1 MISLLSRS
9 APTFGYTD
17 GVTWEPSREFIET
30 TNVWRFMQRLGFD
43 DREAFLHFSR
53 ENPERF
59 WDELMREM
67 RVEWFEPYTQV
78 VDATRGPE
86 WTTWFIGGK
95 LNIAHNCLDRWAAT
109 DRVACIWEGENGAT
123 RTITFRELQAEANR
137 VAGGLRGLGLLP
149 GDRVAVCLPMLPE
162 ILSILYGCFK
172 AGLTVV
178 PIFAGF
184 GPGAIA
190 TRLEDSGARVLFT
203 ADHLERRGKR
213 LPLVEK
219 MAEKMPAVV
228 EHTIVL
234 GTPSWERFLESGS
247 VNHETLSLDS
257 EHRAFILYTSG
268 TTGRPKGV
276 VHTHAGCLAQMGKEV
291 WLGFDHRDDDRFC
304 WLTDIGWIMGP
315 WTILGNHLF
324 GGAIFLYD
332 GAPDYPGP
340 MRLWDTIERH
350 RLTAFGVSP
359 TAIRMLSKSAGEL
372 PPMESLRIL
381 GSTGEPWDDQAWL
394 WFFERVGRRRCPII
408 NISGGTEVAGSFL
421 FPLPIQGL
429 KPCTLGGPAPGMATE
444 VVDEN
449 GVPVRGRKG
458 YLVCT
463 RPAPSMTRGIWGDP
477 DRYIE
482 TYWSRF
488 PGMWYH
494 GDWASVDEDGHWFLH
509 GRADESMNV
518 AGRKVGPAE
527 VEEAIMMHAGVA
539 EAAVIGVPD
548 ELKGEAI
555 VGYAVAKPGVEL
567 DAAAVAATVVHELGP
582 TFRPRQIVIVAEL
595 PKTQSGKIVRRL
607 IRQKYLGEE
616 LGDLS
621 TVANPWAL

>member
-1 MISLLSRS
+1 MIWT
-9 APTFGYTD
+9 PKQ
-17 GVTWEPSREFIET
+17 EFVES
-30 TNVWRFMQRLGFD
+30 TNVWRLMKRLGFD
-43 DREAFLHFSR
+43 DREAFLLFSR
-53 ENPERF
+53 EDPERF
-59 WDELMREM
+59 WDEMMREM
-67 RVEWFEPYTQV
+67 QVEWFAPYDQV
-78 VDATRGPE
+78 MDASRGPE
-86 WTTWFIGGK
+86 WTQWFTGGR
-95 LNIAHNCLDRWAAT
+95 LNIAHNCLDRWAEG

-123 RTITFRELQAEANR
+123 RRILFREVLEQANR
-137 VAGGLRGLGLLP
+137 VANGLVALGLEA
-149 GDRVAVCLPMLPE
+149 GDRVAVCLPMVPE
-162 ILSILYGCFK
+162 ILPILYGCLK
-172 AGLTVV
+172 AGMTVV

-184 GPGAIA
+184 GAGAIA

-203 ADHLERRGKR
+203 AEFLERRGKR
-213 LPLVEK
+213 LPL
-219 MAEKMPAVV
+219 AAKMPEFAGT
-228 EHTIVL
+228 TIVL
-234 GTPSWERFLESGS
+234 PGGWEEFLAAQPAEFATRSMDA
-247 VNHETLSLDS
+247 EA
-257 EHRAFILYTSG
+257 RAFILYTSG
-268 TTGRPKGV
+268 TTGKPKGT

-291 WLGFDHRDDDRFC
+291 YLGFDHREGDRFF

-324 GGAIFLYD
+324 GGTIFLYD
-332 GAPDYPGP
+332 GAPDFPGP
-340 MRLWDTIERH
+340 MRLWELVDRDRITT
-350 RLTAFGVSP
+350 LGLSP
-359 TAIRMLSKSAGEL
+359 TAIRVLSKAAGEL
-372 PPMESLRIL
+372 PAMDALRML
-381 GSTGEPWDDQAWL
+381 GSTGEPWDEASWL
-394 WFFERVGRRRCPII
+394 WYFERVGKRRCPII
-408 NISGGTEVAGSFL
+408 NISGGTEIAGSFL

-429 KPCTLGGPAPGMATE
+429 KPCSLGGPAPGMSTE
-444 VVDEN
+444 VVDEC

-463 RPAPSMTRGIWGDP
+463 RPAPSMTRGIWGDAE
-477 DRYIE
+477 RYLE

-488 PGMWYH
+488 PGIWYH

-527 VEEAIMMHAGVA
+527 VEGAMLQHPGVA

-555 VGYAVAKPGVEL
+555 VGYAVARPGTVI
-567 DAAAVAATVVHELGP
+567 DGAAVSRTVVEVLGP
-582 TFRPRQIVIVAEL
+582 TFRPREIVVVAEL